1 MSTRQPR
8 YNLASL
14 ERVQLLAT
22 ASADRDHPP
31 GAALGVQF
39 GAHCNLGLA
48 ELEPRILNHRQ
59 SDDRRRLP
67 RACDGIDDQWE

>member
-1 MSTRQPR
+1 MSTGQPR

-14 ERVQLLAT
+14 ERVQPLAT
-22 ASADRDHPP
+22 ASANRDHPP

-39 GAHCNLGLA
+39 GADCNFRLA
-48 ELEPRILNHRQ
+48 ELEPHIVDRGQ